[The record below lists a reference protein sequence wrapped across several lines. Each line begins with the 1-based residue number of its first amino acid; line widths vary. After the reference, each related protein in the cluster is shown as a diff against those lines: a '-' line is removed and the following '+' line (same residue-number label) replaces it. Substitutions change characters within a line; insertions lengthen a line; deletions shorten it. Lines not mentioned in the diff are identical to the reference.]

1 MTCFKKFLSF
11 VFVAFLLALMLCLQ
25 VLQAV

>member
-1 MTCFKKFLSF
+1 MTCFKNFLSF

>member
-11 VFVAFLLALMLCLQ
+11 VFVALLLALMLCLQ